1 MNTKDTATDIKKT
14 KTLDEIISK
23 IDQRILIVDNFT
35 DDGYGLSILMDIR
48 DDLTD
53 LRESSVA
60 AGVGQHKGQVAR
72 ATCVYC
78 ETYLFDSPTPNFWM
92 DIRRNKGICSNC
104 IDHLGDILKSIRKK
118 VG

>member
-1 MNTKDTATDIKKT
+1 MKTKNDVVSVKTKDTPTDIENV

-60 AGVGQHKGQVAR
+60 AGVRFSEG
-72 ATCVYC
+72 
-78 ETYLFDSPTPNFWM
+78 
-92 DIRRNKGICSNC
+92 
-104 IDHLGDILKSIRKK
+104 LK
-118 VG
+118 